1 MIVSINN
8 VEVKT
13 IHSVQIE
20 EVGSVYHFD
29 IEFSD
34 DENKYRHITSDYMD
48 DIIVVS
54 STGNILQFEF
64 VGLERIYTEK
74 VVARHRV
81 YFNGVKVGIA

>member
-1 MIVSINN
+1 MITEINGIK
-8 VEVKT
+8 VKEVHT
-13 IHSVQIE
+13 VQIE

-34 DENKYRHITSDYMD
+34 NENKYHHVTTDYMD
-48 DIIVVS
+48 NIIVVS

-64 VGLERIYTEK
+64 VGLERIYAEK

-81 YFNGVKVGIA
+81 YFNGVNVGIA

>member
-13 IHSVQIE
+13 IHAAQIE
-20 EVGSVYHFD
+20 EVESVYHFD

-34 DENKYRHITSDYMD
+34 TENNYHHITSDYMN

-64 VGLERIYTEK
+64 VGLERIYTGK
-74 VVARHRV
+74 IAARHNV
-81 YFNGVKVGIA
+81 YFNGTKIGIA

>member
-8 VEVKT
+8 VEVKEVHT
-13 IHSVQIE
+13 AQIE
-20 EVGSVYHFD
+20 EVESVYHFD

-34 DENKYRHITSDYMD
+34 TENNYHHITSDYMN

-64 VGLERIYTEK
+64 VGLERIYTGK
-74 VVARHRV
+74 IAARHNV
-81 YFNGVKVGIA
+81 YFNGTKIGIA

>member
-13 IHSVQIE
+13 IHAVQIE
-20 EVGSVYHFD
+20 EVESVYHFD

-34 DENKYRHITSDYMD
+34 NENNYHHIASDYMG

-64 VGLERIYTEK
+64 VGLERIYAEK
-74 VVARHRV
+74 IAARHNV
-81 YFNGVKVGIA
+81 YFNGTKIGIA